1 MRGKPPDPHPVSGS
15 TPQGCPTPALKRLV
29 LEKVLLTKHSI
40 TNLRAATSKSIYSS
54 VSRPEGSGSVS
65 SLAPCSSQDGCKS
78 SRLRV
83 FTQQHLG
90 RKGRERPGKQPAHL
104 CQGSE
109 AGPWSCPLSPMD
121 WNGLTGHK
129 TACYTLFLCVR
140 PLCPTWQT
148 KLWGLWK
155 WLPASPMP
163 TYGLKFGSGY
173 LWPVWNLSALVPPCV
188 HSCSVFLAMLPSPT
202 ATLG

>member
-54 VSRPEGSGSVS
+54 VSRPEGSGSVN
-65 SLAPCSSQDGCKS
+65 SLAPCWSQDGCKS

-90 RKGRERPGKQPAHL
+90 RKGRERPGKQPAYL

-109 AGPWSCPLSPMD
+109 AGPWSCPSKS
-121 WNGLTGHK
+121 H
-129 TACYTLFLCVR
+129 
-140 PLCPTWQT
+140 
-148 KLWGLWK
+148 
-155 WLPASPMP
+155 
-163 TYGLKFGSGY
+163 GLKWAHRSQNCLLY
-173 LWPVWNLSALVPPCV
+173 T
-188 HSCSVFLAMLPSPT
+188 FLMCKTSMSHMT
-202 ATLG
+202 D